1 MQSLSS
7 VVRVWE
13 KDFDGSLNTKLQL
26 VDTGNMLGL
35 VAFLLCVALPK
46 KDRNYGIDSQA
57 ESESKE

>member
-13 KDFDGSLNTKLQL
+13 KDFDSLNTKLQL
-26 VDTGNMLGL
+26 VDTGNVLGL
-35 VAFLLCVALPK
+35 VAFLLCVVLPK
-46 KDRNYGIDSQA
+46 KDRDYGIDSQA

>member
-13 KDFDGSLNTKLQL
+13 KAFDGSLNTKLQL

-46 KDRNYGIDSQA
+46 KDRNSQA
-57 ESESKE
+57 EGESKE

>member
-1 MQSLSS
+1 M
-7 VVRVWE
+7 VRVWE

-35 VAFLLCVALPK
+35 VIFLLCVALPK